1 MLEKLSRMEKN
12 YTELADSLSDPAVL
26 ADNRLYAEKM
36 REYKRMTPIIET
48 YHAYLHAM
56 QQRDEAKELLQE
68 NDGDAELKE
77 LAQEEYHTAKAA
89 CEDLHEKLIF
99 CCCRKTRMT
108 IRMSSLKSA
117 AVLVGKK
124 QHCLPIVFTGC
135 IRCMQNQRAGS
146 KKF

>member
-56 QQRDEAKELLQE
+56 QQRTKQK
-68 NDGDAELKE
+68 NCYRKM
-77 LAQEEYHTAKAA
+77 TA
-89 CEDLHEKLIF
+89 
-99 CCCRKTRMT
+99 
-108 IRMSSLKSA
+108 
-117 AVLVGKK
+117 
-124 QHCLPIVFTGC
+124 
-135 IRCMQNQRAGS
+135 MQN
-146 KKF
+146 

>member
-1 MLEKLSRMEKN
+1 MLEKLNRMEKN

-99 CCCRKTRMT
+99 LLLPTRTMT
-108 IRMSSLKSA
+108 RTSSLKSA

-135 IRCMQNQRAGS
+135 TPCMRNRRAGS